1 MDFKSEFQYIWAT
14 SGQLSTAVTKMSATI
29 SGRCWNLKPGSLIG
43 GTLYKFEVQ
52 VFDKTPTNSNSPSAT
67 AEQVTKVG
75 SAIVEVDVGS
85 EGVQAVLATSAAVG
99 SVNAPIKIDGRK
111 SRNLD
116 GTGKRNLKVGIL
128 P

>member
-1 MDFKSEFQYIWAT
+1 
-14 SGQLSTAVTKMSATI
+14 MSATT

-52 VFDKTPTNSNSPSAT
+52 VFDKTPTNSTSAT
-67 AEQVTKVG
+67 ATADQVTKVG

-116 GTGKRNLKVGIL
+116 GTGKKNMKVGIL
-128 P
+128 PLTIGKGSWSG

>member
-1 MDFKSEFQYIWAT
+1 
-14 SGQLSTAVTKMSATI
+14 MSATT

-52 VFDKTPTNSNSPSAT
+52 VFDKTPTNTTSSSA
-67 AEQVTKVG
+67 AADQVTKVG

-85 EGVQAVLATSAAVG
+85 EGVQAVLATSAAIG

-116 GTGKRNLKVGIL
+116 GTGKRNLKVGIYL
-128 P
+128 ERLEKA